1 MDFEYSF
8 GDEVCNM
15 LHDLP
20 DKWLGPWGKIVHD
33 AVGLDHSKLLYL
45 RLSTDYWL

>member
-15 LHDLP
+15 LHGYLINDL
-20 DKWLGPWGKIVHD
+20 GHEI
-33 AVGLDHSKLLYL
+33 KLCMML
-45 RLSTDYWL
+45 